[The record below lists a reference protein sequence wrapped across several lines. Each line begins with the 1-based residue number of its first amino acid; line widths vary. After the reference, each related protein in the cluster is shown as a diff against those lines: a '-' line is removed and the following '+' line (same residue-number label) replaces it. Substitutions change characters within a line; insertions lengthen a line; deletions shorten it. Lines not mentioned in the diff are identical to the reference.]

1 MSNANADGQNRQE
14 KPSGTPIRVEVLRR
28 SMYGKYM
35 GKVYIFKNKRH
46 MDAWVEK
53 WFVKLGVDQFNV
65 LSEDNQK

>member
-1 MSNANADGQNRQE
+1 MNKTEA
-14 KPSGTPIRVEVLRR
+14 PIRVEVLRK

-35 GKVYIFKNKRH
+35 GKVYTFKNKRH

-65 LSEDNQK
+65 IEDDNQK

>member
-1 MSNANADGQNRQE
+1 MKNENQH
-14 KPSGTPIRVEVLRR
+14 SGTPIRVEVLRR

-35 GKVYIFKNKRH
+35 GKVYTFKNKRH

-65 LSEDNQK
+65 IGQGEAESK